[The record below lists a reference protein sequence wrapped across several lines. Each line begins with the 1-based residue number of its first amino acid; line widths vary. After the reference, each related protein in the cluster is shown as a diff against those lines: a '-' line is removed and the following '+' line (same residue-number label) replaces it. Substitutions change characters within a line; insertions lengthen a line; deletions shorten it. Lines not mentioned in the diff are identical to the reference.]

1 MNHPASQAQQQPSL
15 RAAPRRP
22 ASRSQAGA
30 ALAIPFVVVV
40 ILMIAAFGMWWV
52 ANQDI
57 ARFQRIAADDAAR
70 ADKLD
75 ADYTA
80 VIEDYQE
87 LSNLVGFRDA
97 AVLTSKSS
105 AGALQAAIDSAKSQ
119 LGPVL
124 GQDDV
129 TLEAALDA
137 LQSSYQSSQTALAKA
152 QADYESANAA
162 RQAAES
168 VANSIESNYKAQ
180 LSDFNQQLR
189 DEQAR
194 ADSQGRSDQQRVDD
208 LLASEQTKDSQLRSL
223 QRDLEDLRASAKRQQ
238 STADATI
245 RSLAQRQQAV
255 QPESPDGALLSVSQD
270 GSMVYLDIGG
280 RDGLRRGTRFEVLR
294 MGKGGE
300 LTPMGSV
307 EVREV
312 ESDMALAGVL
322 HEVDPFDPLLPGD
335 VVRNPHFNRGESTR
349 FFLLGDF
356 PLTLS
361 REFVSQR
368 LEDLGASV
376 DDTLSVDT
384 DVLVLGHESL
394 ADGEFAK
401 ALTESEDFIL
411 ADKLGTRILRLDE
424 LSEFLRY

>member
-1 MNHPASQAQQQPSL
+1 MNHLAPQAQLEPSL

-57 ARFQRIAADDAAR
+57 ARFQQIAEEESAKADEIE
-70 ADKLD
+70 ADWETTL
-75 ADYTA
+75 
-80 VIEDYQE
+80 ESYQE

-97 AVLTSKSS
+97 GVVGSKSS
-105 AGALQAAIDSAKSQ
+105 AGALQAAIDSVKGQ

-124 GQDDV
+124 GQEDV
-129 TLEAALDA
+129 TLESALDA
-137 LQSSYQSSQTALAKA
+137 LQSAYQSSQTALAKA

-162 RQAAES
+162 RRAAES

-208 LLASEQTKDSQLRSL
+208 LLASEQTKDSRVRALERE
-223 QRDLEDLRASAKRQQ
+223 LEDLRAAAKRQQ

-255 QPESPDGALLSVSQD
+255 QPESPDGQLLSVSQD

-294 MGKGGE
+294 QGKGGE

-335 VVRNPHFNRGESTR
+335 VVRNPHFNRGEATR
-349 FFLLGDF
+349 FYLLGDF

-376 DDTLSVDT
+376 DGALTVDT

-394 ADGEFAK
+394 SEGEFAK
-401 ALTESEDFIL
+401 ALTETEDFIL

-424 LSEFLRY
+424 LAEFLRY